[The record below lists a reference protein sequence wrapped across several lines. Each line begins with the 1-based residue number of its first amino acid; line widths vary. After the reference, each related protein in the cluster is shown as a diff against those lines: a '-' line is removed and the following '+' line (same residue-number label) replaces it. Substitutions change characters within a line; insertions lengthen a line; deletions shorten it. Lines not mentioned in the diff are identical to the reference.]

1 MALQGRPVLV
11 WMVLVYFMLASGAWV
26 FSVASLDPGIMTPTD
41 YTVGIFL
48 LLLYL
53 VAAVALFLMRKLAFY
68 FFVGA
73 VLMEILLLVLG
84 GGSRTEVMTVGGD
97 LETIVQMISIA
108 VSVALCVYAFL
119 LSSSGR
125 LR

>member
-1 MALQGRPVLV
+1 MTLQGRPVLV
-11 WMVLVYFMLASGAWV
+11 WLVLVYFMLASGAWV
-26 FSVASLDPGIMTPTD
+26 LSVASLDPGIMTPTD

-73 VLMEILLLVLG
+73 VCMEVLLLVSG

-97 LETIVQMISIA
+97 LEIIVQMISIA
-108 VSVALCVYAFL
+108 ISVALCVYAFL